1 MPNAFATI
9 ADAITGTLV
18 TSVTALSGNVAGI
31 LSAPALLGVTI
42 YILWMGYLTIM
53 GKVDSPV
60 PTLVMKMVKIALIV
74 FFAVGA
80 GAYQSLIVPAIQ
92 GMETALVGAL
102 SGVGASSIPDQVW
115 QTTVAL
121 DRFLIDLGTLRAPPD
136 VGVGGISV
144 SLPDFEYMF
153 FQLVV
158 NVGHFIMVI
167 LAMVPYLIAKVTLG
181 ILLAL
186 GPLFIILL
194 IWPATVRFFE
204 AWVSAVVTA
213 VLTFA
218 ILSAIIGF
226 VLPIADQIM
235 NTITAGS
242 VGLWGI
248 AAVLVPTYLIL
259 GWLAFT
265 AGSVAGQLSGSGGT
279 GNPLA
284 SLVGSGMHHM
294 IGKAFRGSKGS
305 NSNSTG
311 GQVSS
316 RSGGAGSTQKGGAQ
330 SEAK

>member
-1 MPNAFATI
+1 MPNPFATI

-31 LSAPALLGVTI
+31 LAAPALAGVTV
-42 YILWMGYLTIM
+42 YIVWMGYLTIM
-53 GKVDSPV
+53 GKVESPV
-60 PTLVMKMVKIALIV
+60 PTLVMKMIRIALIV
-74 FFAVGA
+74 FFAIGA
-80 GAYQSLIVPAIQ
+80 GAYQGLVVPAIQ
-92 GMETALVGAL
+92 GMETAIVGAL
-102 SGVGASSIPDQVW
+102 SGVGATSIPDQIW
-115 QTTVAL
+115 ETTKAL
-121 DRFLIDLGTLRAPPD
+121 DRFLIELGTLRAPPD

-167 LAMVPYLIAKVTLG
+167 LAMVPYLIAKVTLA

-204 AWVSAVVTA
+204 SWVSAVVTA
-213 VLTFA
+213 VMTFA
-218 ILSAIIGF
+218 ILSAVIGF
-226 VLPIADQIM
+226 VLPVADQIM
-235 NTITAGS
+235 GSITPGA

-248 AAVLVPTYLIL
+248 AAILVPTYLIL

-265 AGSVAGQLSGSGGT
+265 AGSIAGQLAGGAGT

-294 IGKAFRGSKGS
+294 IGKAFR
-305 NSNSTG
+305 
-311 GQVSS
+311 
-316 RSGGAGSTQKGGAQ
+316 SGPKGAGAAGGGVTKKGGG
-330 SEAK
+330 

>member
-1 MPNAFATI
+1 MPNPFVTI

-18 TSVTALSGNVAGI
+18 TSVTAMSSSVAGI
-31 LSAPALLGVTI
+31 LAGPALVGVTA

-60 PTLVMKMVKIALIV
+60 PTLVMKMIKIAFIV
-74 FFAVGA
+74 FFAIGA
-80 GAYQSLIVPAIQ
+80 GAYQSLVVPAIQ

-102 SGVGASSIPDQVW
+102 SGVGASSIPDQIW
-115 QTTVAL
+115 ETTKAL
-121 DRFLIDLGTLRAPPD
+121 DKFLIDLGTLRAPPD

-194 IWPATVRFFE
+194 IWPASARFFE
-204 AWVSAVVTA
+204 SWVSAVMTA

-218 ILSAIIGF
+218 ILAAIIGF
-226 VLPIADQIM
+226 VLPVADQVMGSISP
-235 NTITAGS
+235 GS

-248 AAVLVPTYLIL
+248 AAILVPTYLIL

-265 AGSVAGQLSGSGGT
+265 AGSVAGQLAGGAGT

-305 NSNSTG
+305 GSGAAG
-311 GQVSS
+311 GQVANK
-316 RSGGAGSTQKGGAQ
+316 SGSAKGGGQ
-330 SEAK
+330 SGTK